1 MKLTYIKSI
10 AFSFLTVAFLVPCNA
25 QYLCIQ
31 SATGITANSA
41 QLAPGI
47 NFDSSVPLVF
57 TSKTE
62 KALFMD
68 TKGTLWLA
76 SAENL
81 QGDSNLQTNLSAV
94 IQEYKGYETRGFRK
108 TEDRILDLKSYF
120 GSGKF
125 TVIGKSLEILLD
137 AKNYPLNNDRFVVFY
152 YKIGEK
158 QVSKKV
164 GFNNQ
169 KLIIEKDKLFTSGSA
184 VNQSME
190 LRNLVIYT
198 HRISKKETEA
208 ITKIHLGFVEKETLK
223 QELNA
228 IKKWATDNGITDVE
242 KCVTAFF
249 SAVYGRCDV
258 KQWNDV
264 MLN

>member
-1 MKLTYIKSI
+1 MKFNTIKSLT
-10 AFSFLTVAFLVPCNA
+10 FLFVTVAFLIPANA
-25 QYLCIQ
+25 QYLCVQ
-31 SATGITANSA
+31 SAAGITANSGKLEVGTDLVPDA
-41 QLAPGI
+41 LLA
-47 NFDSSVPLVF
+47 FS
-57 TSKTE
+57 SKTD

-76 SAENL
+76 SAESL
-81 QGDSNLQTNLSAV
+81 PGDSILQASLSTVLQA
-94 IQEYKGYETRGFRK
+94 YKGYETRGFRK
-108 TEDRILDLKSYF
+108 TEDRILDLKTYF

-125 TVIGKSLEILLD
+125 TVIGSSLEVLLD

-169 KLIIEKDKLFTSGSA
+169 KLIIEKDKLFTSGNA
-184 VNQSME
+184 VNQTTE

-223 QELNA
+223 QELNT
-228 IKKWATDNGITDVE
+228 IKKWATDHGITEVE